1 LTMFVWGHSL
11 RVAPTN
17 LGTRM
22 LTATECRAKALEK
35 LAQAKQDKRHRR
47 KLKSAAEAWLFLA
60 EKLERIER
68 FEDLVALALKV
79 DGDPDIDGRAAEGQ
93 GRALPPPRPAD
104 NATPYG
110 ARRKVSSRS
119 G

>member
-1 LTMFVWGHSL
+1 MTTLVWNIPP

-35 LAQAKQDKRHRR
+35 LTQAKQDKRHRR
-47 KLKSAAEAWLFLA
+47 KLTSAAEAWLFLA
-60 EKLERIER
+60 ERLERIER

-79 DGDPDIDGRAAEGQ
+79 YGGPDIDGRATVGQ
-93 GRALPPPRPAD
+93 GRVPPPRPFD